1 VTGIDPSGRPAG
13 KRGRAGLVALALSLT
28 LNVCFVAGLVWTR
41 TMDHPPPPMAPVERF
56 QQIAKDM
63 NLTGD
68 QLAAFQQFAQ
78 TFRDRQRLL
87 RDQNKPIIDAMW
99 TELANPQADPA
110 KIAGLLD
117 QANQNRSA
125 AQKDNTTAL
134 LTFLATLPPDQRT
147 QFTTL
152 AQQQAQQR
160 HP

>member
-41 TMDHPPPPMAPVERF
+41 TTDHPQPPMAPVERF
-56 QQIAKDM
+56 QQIAKDI
-63 NLTGD
+63 NLSGD

-78 TFRDRQRLL
+78 TFRDRQHLL
-87 RDQNKPIIDAMW
+87 HDQNKPLVDALWAEM
-99 TELANPQADPA
+99 AKPDADKD
-110 KIAGLLD
+110 KIASLTD
-117 QANQNRSA
+117 QAADNRRA
-125 AQKDNTTAL
+125 AQKDNTAAL
-134 LTFLATLPPDQRT
+134 LTFLAALNPDQRA

-152 AQQQAQQR
+152 AQQR